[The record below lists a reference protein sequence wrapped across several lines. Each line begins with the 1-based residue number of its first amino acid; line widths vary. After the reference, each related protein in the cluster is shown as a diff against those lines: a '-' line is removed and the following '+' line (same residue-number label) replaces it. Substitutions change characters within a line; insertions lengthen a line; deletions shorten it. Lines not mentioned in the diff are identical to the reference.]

1 MTFGGADEQC
11 EKKNLECVF
20 VKSRRGGAR
29 RKKDN
34 IAPSALQEFLK
45 RLDGLLGLHDP
56 ALSPGV
62 SEANE
67 DTTDIVRKFTSKE
80 EM

>member
-1 MTFGGADEQC
+1 MLTYQC
-11 EKKNLECVF
+11 QKKNVECVY

-29 RKKDN
+29 KKKDN

-56 ALSPGV
+56 SLSPGV
-62 SEANE
+62 SDVND
-67 DTTDIVRKFTSKE
+67 DTTDIVRKFSSKE